1 MTDPH
6 QAPHPAVVEPE
17 IVRYGK
23 AEPQFLE
30 LWAPPAQ
37 TPKGYAILIHGG
49 YWRSLWDTTL
59 MHSLAH
65 DLLARG
71 WAVANL
77 EYRSVGNGGGW
88 AVTLEDV
95 RAGIQCAKAERPQW
109 CAAGPV
115 VSVGHS
121 AGGQLALLAAGLV
134 DAVVAL
140 APVTDMR
147 RVDEEELDDNA
158 ALAFMGGYYA
168 QMQDAYSA
176 ASPIRQ
182 VPLGRPMLVVHG
194 DIDVWVP
201 VGHSEDFVRAAAA
214 AGDVV
219 DFRMPPGLDHM
230 AAIDP
235 AAPHWGGTVRWM
247 ERTKDLLANA

>member
-6 QAPHPAVVEPE
+6 VVMGEPE
-17 IVRYGK
+17 IVRYGQ
-23 AEPQFLE
+23 AGPQFIE
-30 LWAPPAQ
+30 LWAPRTE

-59 MHSLAH
+59 MNPLAH

-88 AVTLEDV
+88 PVTLEDV
-95 RAGIQCAKAERPQW
+95 RAGIGYAMAERPQW
-109 CAAGPV
+109 CEAGAV
-115 VSVGHS
+115 VTVGHS
-121 AGGQLALLAAGLV
+121 AGGQLALLTASLV

-158 ALAFMGGYYA
+158 ALNFMGGHYA
-168 QMQDAYSA
+168 DLPDTYRA
-176 ASPIRQ
+176 ASPICQ
-182 VPLGRPMLVVHG
+182 VPLGRPVLLVHG
-194 DIDVWVP
+194 DVDVWVP
-201 VGHSEDFVRAAAA
+201 EKHSQVFVQAAAA
-214 AGDVV
+214 AGDGI
-219 DFRMPPGLDHM
+219 DFRMTPGLDHM

-235 AAPHWGGTVRWM
+235 AAPHWDGAVRWM
-247 ERTKDLLANA
+247 EQTKDLLASP

>member
-1 MTDPH
+1 MT
-6 QAPHPAVVEPE
+6 APHPVIVEPE

-23 AEPQFLE
+23 ADPQFIE
-30 LWAPPAQ
+30 LWAPPTE
-37 TPKGYAILIHGG
+37 TPTGYAILIHGG

-59 MHSLAH
+59 MHSLAR

-71 WAVANL
+71 WAVANI

-88 AVTLEDV
+88 PVTLEDV
-95 RAGIQCAKAERPQW
+95 LAGIQCAKDERPQW
-109 CAAGPV
+109 CDAGPV
-115 VSVGHS
+115 VTVGHS
-121 AGGQLALLAAGLV
+121 AGGQLALLTARLV

-158 ALAFMGGYYA
+158 ALGFMGGHYA
-168 QMQDAYSA
+168 EMQDAYCV

-182 VPLGRPMLVVHG
+182 VPLGRPILVVHG
-194 DIDVWVP
+194 DVDVWVP
-201 VGHSEDFVRAAAA
+201 EGHSEDFVQAAAA

-219 DFRMPPGLDHM
+219 DFRMTPGLDHM

-235 AAPHWGGTVRWM
+235 AAPHWDGTVRWM
-247 ERTKDLLANA
+247 EQTKDLLASA